1 MLNGYSLDPHP
12 IANFAKEHFATVVI
26 PRLKRDRV
34 PASSVEIVADLEL
47 AIRKSNIK
55 KKLYAA
61 KVVGPARPSE
71 GVELYYISCNCIIFR
86 FC

>member
-1 MLNGYSLDPHP
+1 MVNGYSLDPHP
-12 IANFAKEHFATVVI
+12 KANFAKESYAVVRI

-55 KKLYAA
+55 EKLYAA
-61 KVVGPARPSE
+61 KVVGPARSSE
-71 GVELYYISCNCIIFR
+71 GVALYYILQLYNI
-86 FC
+86 

>member
-1 MLNGYSLDPHP
+1 MVNGYSLDPHP
-12 IANFAKEHFATVVI
+12 KANFAKESYAVVRI

-55 KKLYAA
+55 KNCMQQKL
-61 KVVGPARPSE
+61 
-71 GVELYYISCNCIIFR
+71 
-86 FC
+86 

>member
-12 IANFAKEHFATVVI
+12 KANFAKEHFATVVI

-55 KKLYAA
+55 KKLYSFIEMLE
-61 KVVGPARPSE
+61 KKERLGYLKMRKRCETKS
-71 GVELYYISCNCIIFR
+71 
-86 FC
+86 